1 MQKFQTAGANTV
13 IIVEGLA
20 TEYRLS
26 GRTTYRPVLMFT
38 SVLDVNSAT
47 ASSWVIGNVPYV
59 LFIFDPSTS
68 EFVQQGYAPA

>member
-1 MQKFQTAGANTV
+1 VQKFQTAGANTV

-47 ASSWVIGNVPYV
+47 ASSWVIGNLPGA
-59 LFIFDPSTS
+59 IGESRASWRGSGMRSRRP
-68 EFVQQGYAPA
+68 

>member
-20 TEYRLS
+20 TEYRPS

-47 ASSWVIGNVPYV
+47 ASS
-59 LFIFDPSTS
+59 
-68 EFVQQGYAPA
+68 